1 MLRTFIITLLGIVI
15 SSNGLAQFSPPRLGE
30 ANTASWFAIGL
41 EQNIDKNEMI
51 SSATHFGLGRI
62 SDPDD
67 YNLVKKQ
74 SIYVVNEEVSHRFHK
89 NWKYAVALSYR
100 WQNKY
105 MDTPP
110 YALDTPNARQELRIY
125 GRFSY
130 LNSLDQFNYSF
141 SYRPEIRFFYNPDFS
156 TATKNTQFRSRFR
169 GKASFN
175 LNPLNTHKIIT
186 TVELLFSTT
195 KTDNW
200 SQFEYQETRLCL
212 YYSVGF
218 PKQKITLNIGYMNNL
233 LGKSSITAV
242 HYLALDI
249 AIKNPF

>member
-1 MLRTFIITLLGIVI
+1 MLRTSMITLLGIFI
-15 SSNGLAQFSPPRLGE
+15 SSNCLAQFSLPGLGK

-41 EQNIDKNEMI
+41 EQNLDKNEMI
-51 SSATHFGLGRI
+51 SSATYFGLGRV

-100 WQNKY
+100 WQNRY

-110 YALDTPNARQELRIY
+110 YELDTPDARQELRIY

-130 LNSLDQFNYSF
+130 LNSLGKFDYSF

-175 LNPLNTHKIIT
+175 LNPLKTQKIIT
-186 TVELLFSTT
+186 TAELLFSTT

-200 SQFEYQETRLCL
+200 SKFEYQETRLCL
-212 YYSVGF
+212 YYSVAF
-218 PKQKITLNIGYMNNL
+218 PKQKITLNLGYMNNL
-233 LGKSSITAV
+233 LGKSSITDV